1 MQVPQQ
7 VPTLRPLATPPQVP
21 QLVAQPMRAPQQVP
35 TPTPQATPQPVP
47 QTVVQPMQ
55 VPQQM
60 PTPTPQATPQ
70 QVPTAVPPVAQRAP
84 PQALGSVP
92 AQPVAAVA
100 SSTTGGDAV
109 LAPGSAHP
117 NALLVHAPDIP
128 RPVTSGALP
137 ADGVHS
143 LEFIEPGL
151 QRRTVKVYR
160 TRDAAEML
168 YQDTIPLDRGGF
180 QLIVIGTRNPSYI
193 H

>member
-7 VPTLRPLATPPQVP
+7 VPTLTPQATPSQVP
-21 QLVAQPMRAPQQVP
+21 QTVARPMQVPQQVP
-35 TPTPQATPQPVP
+35 TPTPQATPSQVP
-47 QTVVQPMQ
+47 QTVAQP
-55 VPQQM
+55 
-60 PTPTPQATPQ
+60 A
-70 QVPTAVPPVAQRAP
+70 QVPT
-84 PQALGSVP
+84 QAHGSVP
-92 AQPVAAVA
+92 QVAGV
-100 SSTTGGDAV
+100 STSTTGGGAV
-109 LAPGSAHP
+109 LAPGGAHR
-117 NALLVHAPDIP
+117 NALVVHAPDTP

-137 ADGVHS
+137 ADGIYS